1 MKWAKWFMYGVAF
14 SLVASAIIWL
24 VNSAWAYFAGET
36 IPKPAKIL
44 TGSIGIFLLY
54 ILFGVYG
61 IIKSI
66 INTKG

>member
-1 MKWAKWFMYGVAF
+1 MKWAKWFMYGVGF

-36 IPKPAKIL
+36 ILKPAKIL
-44 TGSIGIFLLY
+44 TGSIGIFMLY

-66 INTKG
+66 IKTKG